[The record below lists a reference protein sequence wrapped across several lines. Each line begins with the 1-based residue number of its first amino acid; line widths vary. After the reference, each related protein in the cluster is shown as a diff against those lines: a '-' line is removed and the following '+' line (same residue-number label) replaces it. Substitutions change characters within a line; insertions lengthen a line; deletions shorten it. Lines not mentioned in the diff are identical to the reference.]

1 MDNNSAGLGRS
12 LIGGGEGLVFVLVLG
27 DGLAFERVWYVATG
41 TSALV
46 LPQSGIRE
54 HRNLPGRADLRA

>member
-1 MDNNSAGLGRS
+1 M
-12 LIGGGEGLVFVLVLG
+12 LVLG
-27 DGLAFERVWYVATG
+27 GGLAFERVWYVATG

-46 LPQSGIRE
+46 LPQSGVRE